1 MRKRKEK
8 NVKFRFFAL
17 LALALL
23 CVSTPSFGASSIN
36 CLPTAGNGDNIPY
49 NISCHFTPDPSGIST
64 ATFDFSPQGDG
75 IMTVQ
80 FETVLTPFDVIITAN
95 EFSPTPGIPN
105 PLDSNEF
112 PLGTVCIAYFNGRCV
127 RYDFSGTAVPGGLNQ
142 VPVKGVD
149 YRGLITLT
157 LNYNSSQSVRIPAFA
172 HAPGENSDSTTF
184 SEDILTSYVDT
195 GANCPSCSDPAM
207 GGKTPGI
214 SPFAALD
221 KPFATTPAVV
231 CSLTAS
237 YQTSTSDQNPI
248 VEVSFKLAAN
258 FGNCANGPFL
268 RDKTASLSVAL
279 NSDPVVFADLI
290 NGGDS
295 NKFHFDNKNGTNVQ
309 DINTNKLPTGTYIV
323 TVRSNLFAPV
333 ITPSFSVPNTH

>member
-1 MRKRKEK
+1 MKSRL
-8 NVKFRFFAL
+8 FAF
-17 LALALL
+17 LAIAL
-23 CVSTPSFGASSIN
+23 VFVAAPSFAASSSN
-36 CLPTAGNGDNIPY
+36 CGATSGNGDNIPF
-49 NISCHFTPDPSGIST
+49 NISCHFTPDPSGISN

-80 FETVLTPFDVIITAN
+80 FETVLTPFDVILTAN
-95 EFSPTPGIPN
+95 EFPAVPGIPN

-112 PLGTVCIAYFNGRCV
+112 PTGTVCVAYSSGRCV
-127 RYDFSGTAVPGGLNQ
+127 RYDFRGTAVPGGLNG

-157 LNYNSSQSVRIPAFA
+157 LNYIRSGSQEVHIPAFA

-195 GANCPSCSDPAM
+195 GSNCPSCAPDPAM

-214 SPFAALD
+214 SPFAALY

-231 CSLTAS
+231 CSLTAA
-237 YQTSTSDQNPI
+237 YQTSASDQNPI

-258 FGNCANGPFL
+258 FSNCSSGPFL
-268 RDKTASLSVAL
+268 RDKTAALSVAL
-279 NSDPVVFADLI
+279 NANPISFADLI

-309 DINTNKLPTGTYIV
+309 DINTNKLPPGKYIV
-323 TVRSNLFAPV
+323 TVRSNAFAPV
-333 ITPSFSVPNTH
+333 RTPSFNVPNTP